1 MEENQTLSLR
11 ERPAR
16 GSRGQREGVG
26 GRMGARPQDSVGS
39 KVWPLSGAALGTKA
53 GVLWPW
59 AARKAITGYLG
70 GSWRTHSEAGCL
82 KCSWWQESCEIL
94 QVQVG
99 SVLTPGG
106 GFMSYF
112 IKIKK

>member
-26 GRMGARPQDSVGS
+26 GGWGARPQDSGGS

-70 GSWRTHSEAGCL
+70 GSWKTHSKVAWL
-82 KCSWWQESCEIL
+82 KPSQPG
-94 QVQVG
+94 VQVMTR
-99 SVLTPGG
+99 V
-106 GFMSYF
+106 M
-112 IKIKK
+112 